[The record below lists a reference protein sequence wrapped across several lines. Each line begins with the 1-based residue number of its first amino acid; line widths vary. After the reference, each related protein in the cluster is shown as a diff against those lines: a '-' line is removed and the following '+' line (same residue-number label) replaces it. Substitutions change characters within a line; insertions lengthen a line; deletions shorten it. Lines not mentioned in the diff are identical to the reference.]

1 MRANKKIPRKNL
13 KEIKICINQIKR
25 IKSGVGQE
33 KGGKKTHCRMQGNQL
48 IILKTI
54 FRN

>member
-33 KGGKKTHCRMQGNQL
+33 KGGKKLTAECKETNSL
-48 IILKTI
+48 
-54 FRN
+54 F